1 MLLRR
6 LTPAAELPLAL
17 TLEEARVHLRLDD
30 DEHDEDAL
38 LMSVLVPAVTQAW
51 ETYVKKPLVQA
62 QYLAL
67 FPALS
72 RRLSVSADIV
82 AVQKLEYLDASGEAV
97 EVEASRYGVSL
108 YDPQTLLLKYPS
120 GTLPRAYGGEEAV
133 RLTFTAGA
141 ASAAEVSPLRKQALL
156 QLLSHWYENKQSVLT
171 GTIATELPQSATWI
185 MDLEREPTL

>member
-6 LTPAAELPLAL
+6 LTPAAQLPPALAL
-17 TLEEARVHLRLDD
+17 AEAKAHLRLELDD
-30 DEHDEDAL
+30 DTEDAL
-38 LMSVLVPAVTQAW
+38 LTGVLIPAVAEAW
-51 ETYVKKPLVQA
+51 EQYVKKPLVQA

-67 FPALS
+67 FPVLS
-72 RRLSVSADIV
+72 RKLSVLADIV
-82 AVQKLEYLDASGEAV
+82 AVQSLEYLDASGEVV

-108 YDPQTLLLKYPS
+108 YDPQTLLLTYPS
-120 GTLPRAYGGEEAV
+120 GSLPRAYGGEEAV
-133 RLTFTAGA
+133 RLYFTAGA
-141 ASAAEVSPLRKQALL
+141 ASSAEVSPLRKQALL